1 MRTENTPDSAALQT
15 SCLTMRSCAA
25 AGSPNGFEFCPA
37 RPPTSAERLL
47 IVLLQAAPLLQV
59 VICASESIDIAGRDC
74 AQNEVT
80 GLPDEAL
87 ADLLLQLAPQVH
99 CLCL

>member
-1 MRTENTPDSAALQT
+1 MPEDAQLCCGWQPLRSSPSVLQ
-15 SCLTMRSCAA
+15 SPHLCLSSLT
-25 AGSPNGFEFCPA
+25 
-37 RPPTSAERLL
+37 
-47 IVLLQAAPLLQV
+47 VLLQAAPLLQI

-87 ADLLLQLAPQVH
+87 ADLLLQLAPQVKCH
-99 CLCL
+99 HVVKAPWVTSAQ